1 MKKCVFLSMDD
12 LNNFEC
18 YDHLLV
24 EPLAKAGWQT
34 EEISWRRTDVQWS
47 DYDVVIIRSP
57 WDYQDDPDAFLN
69 TLENISEQTHLENNL
84 DIVKW
89 NINKT
94 YLIDLD
100 FAGINIVP
108 TLWGENLTKGNLLPA
123 YKRLNVNEIIIK
135 PVIGAN
141 ADFTYRL
148 NKDAVVAREAELIKS
163 FRNKSYM
170 IQPFMSHIIS
180 EGEYSLF
187 YFDGNYSHC
196 ILKKPKDQDFRVQ
209 EEHGGVLMSVKPQP
223 ALAEMAQKAIDAIGH
238 KLLYA
243 RVDFVRTRQND
254 FALMELELIEPS
266 LYFNMDDESPKRFVR
281 AFASRMKAT

>member
-1 MKKCVFLSMDD
+1 MKKCVFLSMDNLQD
-12 LNNFEC
+12 FEC
-18 YDHLLV
+18 YDDLLI
-24 EPLAKAGWQT
+24 EPMAKAGWQVD
-34 EEISWRRTDVQWS
+34 EISWHRNDVPWS

-57 WDYQDDPDAFLN
+57 WDYQDDPDTFLN
-69 TLENISEQTHLENNL
+69 ILENISGQTRLENNL

-100 FAGINIVP
+100 FSGVNIVP

-135 PVIGAN
+135 PVTGAN
-141 ADFTYRL
+141 ADFTFRL
-148 NKDAVVAREAELIKS
+148 NKDSVIARESELIET

-187 YFDGNYSHC
+187 YFNGNYSHC
-196 ILKKPKDQDFRVQ
+196 ILKKPKEQDFRVQ
-209 EEHGGVLMSVKPQP
+209 EEHGGVLRTVKPEP
-223 ALAEMAQKAIDAIGH
+223 ALAEMAQKAINAIGH
-238 KLLYA
+238 NLLYA
-243 RVDFVRTRQND
+243 RVDFVRTDIND

-266 LYFNMDDESPKRFVR
+266 LYFNMDADSPGRFVQ
-281 AFASRMKAT
+281 AFISRMKSS